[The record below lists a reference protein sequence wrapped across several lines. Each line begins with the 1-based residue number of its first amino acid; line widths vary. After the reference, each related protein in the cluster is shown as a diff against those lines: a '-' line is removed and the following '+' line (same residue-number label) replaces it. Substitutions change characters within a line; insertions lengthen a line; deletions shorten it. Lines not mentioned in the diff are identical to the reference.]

1 MMPTYLDYDGLS
13 KLKPGE
19 YVQYSTVYNEP
30 VRLAVVH
37 SVDRNAVQLITT
49 DNPVPKTID
58 AFTLVADGSIELL
71 DDQEAIDLF
80 NVYRAGMG
88 AFSQHIRIK
97 EREKGICK

>member
-1 MMPTYLDYDGLS
+1 MATYLFYDGLS
-13 KLKPGE
+13 KLKPGN
-19 YVQYSTVYNEP
+19 YVRYSTVFNEP
-30 VRLAVVH
+30 ARLAVVH
-37 SVDRNAVQLITT
+37 SVNPNSVQLIST

-97 EREKGICK
+97 EREKGLCK